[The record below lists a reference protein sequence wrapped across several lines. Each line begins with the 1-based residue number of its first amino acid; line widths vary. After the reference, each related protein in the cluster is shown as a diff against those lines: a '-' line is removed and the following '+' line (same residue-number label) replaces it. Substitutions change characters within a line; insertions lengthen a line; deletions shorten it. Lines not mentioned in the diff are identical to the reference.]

1 MKPARPNKKTIVG
14 TVVSDKTDKTITVLW
29 ETRKMHPIYKK
40 FVKRHKKITAHDE
53 KNEAGPGD
61 LVKVI
66 ETRPISKTKLWRLV
80 KVIEKAEERGLQL

>member
-53 KNEAGPGD
+53 KNEAGAGD

-66 ETRPISKTKLWRLV
+66 ETRPISKTKIWRLV
-80 KVIEKAEERGLQL
+80 KVIEKAEQRGSQL

>member
-1 MKPARPNKKTIVG
+1 MKLERPNKKTIVG

-53 KNEAGPGD
+53 KNEAGAGD

-66 ETRPISKTKLWRLV
+66 ETRPISKTKIWRLV
-80 KVIEKAEERGLQL
+80 KVIEKAEQRGSQL